1 MCIVQEMT
9 RQAPDEEAALEAA
22 VRPATSRKG
31 SSEVQETTEI
41 VSPGVWFTCCLFA

>member
-9 RQAPDEEAALEAA
+9 REAPDEEAALDAA
-22 VRPATSRKG
+22 VRAASSGKG

-41 VSPGVWFTCCLFA
+41 VLPRCLV